1 MNLNELIDIP
11 DLQNLLENFSSFS
24 GAPTAVLDLEG
35 KILIA
40 TGWQDICTK
49 FHRINPDTACRC
61 WESDVVLAEKL
72 KEGETYNIYKCK
84 NGLVDVAVPIIVNNE
99 HIANF
104 YTGQFLFNKPDI
116 DYFIKQAED
125 SGFDRNT
132 YIEAL
137 SRVPV
142 YTEEY
147 VRKMMEFLT
156 NMVTLIGEASLAK
169 KNVEDIRE
177 KLIHDLN
184 ESEKNLKKLS
194 GLLPICASCK
204 KVRNDAG
211 YWEQIEDYISKHSE
225 ADFSH
230 SFCPDCARRLY
241 PDLFKE

>member
-1 MNLNELIDIP
+1 MNLNEVIDIP
-11 DLQNLLENFSSFS
+11 ALQNLLENFSSFS

-84 NGLVDVAVPIIVNNE
+84 NGLIDVAVPIIVNNE

-116 DYFIKQAED
+116 DYFIKQAEN

-132 YIEAL
+132 YLEAL

-142 YTEEY
+142 YTEVY
-147 VRKMMEFLT
+147 IRKMMQFLT

-169 KNVEDIRE
+169 KRVEDIRE

-184 ESEKNLKKLS
+184 ESEKNLKRLS

-204 KVRNDAG
+204 KIRNDAG
-211 YWEQIEDYISKHSE
+211 SWEQIEDYISKHSE